1 MTRARFLAVV
11 SAGLL
16 LSACG
21 RKRKTLASVPPPP
34 SPTASTLPP
43 GPTPEPGT
51 AGQPTLPTGPGRP
64 LSDVA
69 PETGLASWYGH
80 PYHGRASASGEIY
93 DMEQMTAAHRTLPFG
108 TIVHVENL
116 DNGMTTEV
124 RINDRGPFVDGRVID
139 LSHAAAGAIQ
149 MVGPGVAHVRLTI
162 VSGPAKPEPPVF
174 AVQVS
179 AFANRDNADRMQARM
194 TERYGAAALRL
205 RAGTPPLWR
214 VLVGRAPSTDAA
226 EELARQIR
234 AEQSVPE
241 AFVVRL
247 DPPLNA
253 LRSAATP

>member
-11 SAGLL
+11 STGVL

-21 RKRKTLASVPPPP
+21 RKKTAVAIPPPP
-34 SPTASTLPP
+34 APAPTAT
-43 GPTPEPGT
+43 PTPSQRSAPP
-51 AGQPTLPTGPGRP
+51 QPPVQGSI
-64 LSDVA
+64 LSPPQSDTE

-108 TIVHVENL
+108 TIVRVEDL
-116 DNGMTTEV
+116 DNGMSTEV
-124 RINDRGPFVDGRVID
+124 RINDRGPFIDGRIID

-149 MVGPGVAHVRLTI
+149 MVGPGVAHVRLLI
-162 VSGPAKPEPPVF
+162 VSGPARPEPPVF

-205 RAGTPPLWR
+205 KAGTPPLWR
-214 VLVGRAPSTDAA
+214 VLVGHAPTTDAA
-226 EELARQIR
+226 EDLARQIR
-234 AEQSVPE
+234 TEQSVPE
-241 AFVVRL
+241 AFVVQL
-247 DPPLNA
+247 DPPLKT
-253 LRSAATP
+253 LRSALP